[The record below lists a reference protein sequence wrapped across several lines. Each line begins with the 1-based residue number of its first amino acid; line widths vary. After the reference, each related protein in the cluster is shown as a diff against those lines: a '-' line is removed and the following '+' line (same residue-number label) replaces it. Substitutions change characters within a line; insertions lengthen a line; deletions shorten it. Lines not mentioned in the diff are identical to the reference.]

1 MLFRVVNERGLEEI
15 RDFLGR
21 RHKLGRDHFDDEMIR
36 AWASDAEFQLGEGN
50 PPIIEIRSF
59 DGEDNTDFLNELATL
74 LRNPSLDEENEN
86 DDIKE

>member
-1 MLFRVVNERGLEEI
+1 MLFHVVNERGLEEI

-59 DGEDNTDFLNELATL
+59 DTVSGHTETYTISDAGIETRAFEIDSEDA
-74 LRNPSLDEENEN
+74 
-86 DDIKE
+86 